1 MILQWYEAPADIAIW
16 EIGFTTAENFDST
29 SVSATI
35 VKLNLTKD
43 EIMNAGELNWG
54 YYPSVGDSFNNIA
67 PFKDEAT
74 APWVSFISDTTE
86 IFGDFFLN
94 CSDSDTTDC
103 PKFLPEASPI
113 DSPFYQFINLS
124 DVYGQVP
131 EILQGDIFG
140 IALKNMS
147 TNSDSNRIGIW
158 SQENPSIQGFK
169 YYENGRFTPISGIG
183 WWTQKYVL
191 DIAVVVEFID
201 GPHVRIYVTQLHT
214 TLSTEPREVQAILYG
229 NIAGIDSFSLMYSI
243 DLGLSFTEVPMDS
256 IGDDTYIGE
265 IPGQIP
271 GSVILY
277 FAKAIDTDG
286 REWKSAQYSY
296 KIFKKES
303 DVLFLYNSNVF
314 SIATA
319 SYFYLG
325 NGTAE
330 PVEHDY
336 WSTATDGMPE
346 MDNLL
351 ELYKYVIQVDGSF
364 PEYDLTINIKS
375 WLDNHTQQGMYGYLL
390 SSQDYGCIL
399 SSCADTTFVPGTFQN
414 DYLGISG
421 LKQDFSNGS
430 NLPMNIVPVQ
440 NDPLSDWAFI
450 YNNDSSVTYWY
461 HPKFELGFTNWIDKI
476 NFDSSSGA
484 TPFFTEALTEYVVAV
499 RNESTNFK
507 TAFLTYDYLGSNFRS
522 DTSSVLYPEVT
533 DDPKYAWG
541 ITVSNQA
548 AEFLK
553 WAGLVLDVED
563 DDKRTDNNIPIA
575 FSLSQNYPNPFNPET
590 VIRFQLPT
598 NSNVRLTVYDILG
611 QEVATLVNKEFTPGK
626 YEVKLDASD
635 FSSGIYFYQL
645 RAESLTNTGSNFV
658 QTKKMILLK

>member
-1 MILQWYEAPADIAIW
+1 
-16 EIGFTTAENFDST
+16 
-29 SVSATI
+29 
-35 VKLNLTKD
+35 
-43 EIMNAGELNWG
+43 
-54 YYPSVGDSFNNIA
+54 
-67 PFKDEAT
+67 
-74 APWVSFISDTTE
+74 
-86 IFGDFFLN
+86 
-94 CSDSDTTDC
+94 
-103 PKFLPEASPI
+103 
-113 DSPFYQFINLS
+113 
-124 DVYGQVP
+124 
-131 EILQGDIFG
+131 
-140 IALKNMS
+140 
-147 TNSDSNRIGIW
+147 
-158 SQENPSIQGFK
+158 
-169 YYENGRFTPISGIG
+169 
-183 WWTQKYVL
+183 
-191 DIAVVVEFID
+191 
-201 GPHVRIYVTQLHT
+201 
-214 TLSTEPREVQAILYG
+214 
-229 NIAGIDSFSLMYSI
+229 
-243 DLGLSFTEVPMDS
+243 
-256 IGDDTYIGE
+256 
-265 IPGQIP
+265 
-271 GSVILY
+271 
-277 FAKAIDTDG
+277 
-286 REWKSAQYSY
+286 
-296 KIFKKES
+296 
-303 DVLFLYNSNVF
+303 
-314 SIATA
+314 
-319 SYFYLG
+319 
-325 NGTAE
+325 
-330 PVEHDY
+330 
-336 WSTATDGMPE
+336 

-645 RAESLTNTGSNFV
+645 GAESLTNTGSNFV